1 MESIQIK
8 PWPFVQS
15 VAALLIAVGI
25 IITLWYVV
33 NVTPTL
39 DVIHVAPVFDKLPH
53 TNLLILYVHIATAVP
68 PLALG
73 LVTFSARIRKF
84 YPKIHRYTGT
94 LYCACVWCSSIL
106 GMLLA
111 SANKLGVIAQ
121 FGFGTLAFMW
131 FFTTTMAYIN
141 ARNKQFSQHRQWM
154 IRSFELTLAVVS
166 VRPMF
171 WWPPS
176 FIDFYDWYLIA
187 TWLCWVP
194 NLIIAEIY
202 VRCTTTTGK
211 YNKSFFTSNIFKSD
225 IGHSRQN

>member
-1 MESIQIK
+1 M
-8 PWPFVQS
+8 
-15 VAALLIAVGI
+15 AALLIAVGI

-53 TNLLILYVHIATAVP
+53 TNLLILYIHIATAVP

-73 LVTFSARIRKF
+73 LITFSARIRNS
-84 YPKIHRYTGT
+84 YSKIHRYTGT

-121 FGFGTLAFMW
+121 LGFGTLAFMW

-141 ARNKQFSQHRQWM
+141 ARKKQFSQHRQWM
-154 IRSFELTLAVVS
+154 IRSFALTLAVVS

-202 VRCTTTTGK
+202 VRCTTTTGEYK
-211 YNKSFFTSNIFKSD
+211 KSFFTSNIFISD
-225 IGHSRQN
+225 IDHSRQN

>member
-84 YPKIHRYTGT
+84 HPKIHRYTGT

-121 FGFGTLAFMW
+121 LGFGTLAFMW

-141 ARNKQFSQHRQWM
+141 ARKKQFSQHRQWM
-154 IRSFELTLAVVS
+154 IRSFALTLAVVS

-194 NLIIAEIY
+194 NLIIAEMY
-202 VRCTTTTGK
+202 VRFTTITGEYK
-211 YNKSFFTSNIFKSD
+211 KSF
-225 IGHSRQN
+225 